1 MHKLFLYNSLSNKKE
16 IFTPINPNNIRI
28 YACGPTVYNYAHI
41 GNARMA
47 VVFDLLA
54 RLLRFLYPRVTYV
67 SNITDIDDKIIDRS
81 LKERVHYETITNKFT
96 KIYNQD
102 MAALNVLKPDI
113 QPKATEFVEKMI
125 EKVAYL
131 QQKGFAYE
139 SNKHLLF
146 KVSSFPKYGSLA
158 KRIKTEQIAGSRVDV
173 AEYKENPEDF
183 VLWKPSGPKEPGWQ
197 SPWGY
202 GRPGWHTECF
212 VMSIE
217 LLGMPFDIH
226 GGGID
231 LKFPHHDNEIAQ
243 ACCFAEKVDNASNYA
258 KYWLHNG
265 FVTIDKDKM
274 SKSLGNFKLVK
285 DCLQNYDGE
294 VIRLAL
300 LSTHYRSPLSWSDNL
315 LKQSKKILTKIY
327 KFLDANN
334 DVNIDKKENIKLPV
348 EVEKALFDDLNLS
361 KVFSFLNKLISKA
374 PTHSEEKNIKKIKET
389 LFLIGDILGIL
400 QKNPNNWLNGKK
412 KKIEDEE
419 EVKNLIAERAI
430 ARKNKDFEKADKI
443 RDKLLDLGVELKDTK
458 ILTTDN

>member
-1 MHKLFLYNSLSNKKE
+1 
-16 IFTPINPNNIRI
+16 
-28 YACGPTVYNYAHI
+28 
-41 GNARMA
+41 
-47 VVFDLLA
+47 
-54 RLLRFLYPRVTYV
+54 
-67 SNITDIDDKIIDRS
+67 
-81 LKERVHYETITNKFT
+81 
-96 KIYNQD
+96 
-102 MAALNVLKPDI
+102 
-113 QPKATEFVEKMI
+113 
-125 EKVAYL
+125 
-131 QQKGFAYE
+131 
-139 SNKHLLF
+139 
-146 KVSSFPKYGSLA
+146 
-158 KRIKTEQIAGSRVDV
+158 
-173 AEYKENPEDF
+173 
-183 VLWKPSGPKEPGWQ
+183 
-197 SPWGY
+197 
-202 GRPGWHTECF
+202 
-212 VMSIE
+212 
-217 LLGMPFDIH
+217 
-226 GGGID
+226 
-231 LKFPHHDNEIAQ
+231 
-243 ACCFAEKVDNASNYA
+243 
-258 KYWLHNG
+258 
-265 FVTIDKDKM
+265 M